1 VITWPRWT
9 NLAVLLLCTTV
20 FANSIHCLAQ
30 EDSPAGS
37 RRVINKVAPQYPAWA
52 RSMNLQGI
60 VKVEALVGSNG
71 VGKTVGV
78 KGGHPVLVQ
87 SATDA
92 VRKMEMGARF
102 A

>member
-1 VITWPRWT
+1 
-9 NLAVLLLCTTV
+9 
-20 FANSIHCLAQ
+20 
-30 EDSPAGS
+30 
-37 RRVINKVAPQYPAWA
+37 
-52 RSMNLQGI
+52 MNLQGI

-71 VGKTVGV
+71 VVKTVGV